1 MTIIEA
7 IHAIDSIKP
16 NNYTES
22 DKVKWLSTLD
32 GLVKIEVI
40 DTHEGAEG
48 VIFTGYDDNTLT
60 DTKLLIPEPYAEKVY
75 TQWLQS
81 QIDFANE
88 ETAKYNNSSAVFN
101 HTYGEF
107 QKYYN
112 RTHMPVIKQRKY
124 F

>member
-40 DTHEGAEG
+40 DTHEGAEA
-48 VIFTGYDDNTLT
+48 INFTGYDDNTPT

-101 HTYGEF
+101 HTYSDF